1 MVDYVKMVPLLI
13 EGYNEQQTIIE
24 SLNTRITDLEV
35 TVAGCCGANRT
46 ANPVNQPKF
55 SGEKDM
61 IELKLTN
68 VENSILYQNEP
79 NPYTTSTTIRYFIPE
94 NTSDIKITFQ
104 DLMGKTLNEIL
115 VNETG

>member
-1 MVDYVKMVPLLI
+1 MLYYCKKLKKVAQGLVKDRNLPPKLDSTGNIVFPAQLIKMVDYVKMVPLLI

-68 VENSILYQNEP
+68 VKIQY
-79 NPYTTSTTIRYFIPE
+79 YIR
-94 NTSDIKITFQ
+94 T
-104 DLMGKTLNEIL
+104 
-115 VNETG
+115 